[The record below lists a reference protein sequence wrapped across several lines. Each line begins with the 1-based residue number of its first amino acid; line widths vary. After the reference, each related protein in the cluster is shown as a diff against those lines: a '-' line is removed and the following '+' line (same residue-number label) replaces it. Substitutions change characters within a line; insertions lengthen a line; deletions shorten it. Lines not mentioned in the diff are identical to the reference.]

1 MADYPISNVARRIVY
16 TGSAGVGP
24 YAFNFEVLANTDLN
38 VYKNDVLLALTTNY
52 TVTIS
57 PTLGTG
63 SITLVVA
70 ATGAD
75 RITIVGARAIQRTT
89 DFTTG
94 GDFFAN
100 TLNDEM
106 DSQTILVQQVA
117 ETAERSIKA
126 PVTDPTSIN
135 MVLPNNTTR
144 ANKFLSFNASGNPQ
158 TIYAIGT
165 YRGNWATGTAY
176 VLQDVVKDTS
186 NNNIYVCITA
196 HTSTGTQPI
205 SSNADVAKWGL
216 IVDAASAT
224 SSASA
229 ASSSASAASTSASN
243 ASASA
248 STATTQASNASSSA
262 TAAAASYDSFDDRY
276 LGSKSSNPTLDNDG
290 NALLTGA
297 LYFNS
302 VSSAMK
308 VWSGSVWLDAY
319 SLSTVNISSIRTTAT
334 AGQTV
339 ITGLNYT
346 TGTNSLLVYVNGSK
360 QISSV
365 NYNETSS
372 SSITFLTGL
381 SVGDTVECLATAYQ
395 APGGGAVTGVA
406 ATAPIASTGGTS
418 PVISIPQAT
427 ASVDGY
433 LKATDFVTFNAK
445 YATGGALGTPSS
457 GTATNLTGTAAG
469 LTAGNVTTNANLT
482 GPITSVGN
490 ATSIASQTGTGSKF
504 VVDTSPTI
512 TGATL
517 TTAALNGTLGATT
530 PSTVVATTISASTSV
545 TTPVIQ
551 ATSSAGGTLKNNSG
565 TAQMQWGSGGGNN
578 LSLEVA
584 TNINPANAAVAISP
598 TGTGTVT
605 INPATASTMN
615 NVAIGGTTPLAGSF
629 TTVKAATTVGVG
641 AATPSAS
648 GAGITFPAT
657 QSASTDANTLDDY
670 EEGTYDV
677 ALVPGTSGTIT
688 VNPAFNA
695 AQYTKIGRLVTVSG
709 QIQVQAVSLP
719 VGTFVTLSLPFA
731 ISGALPELSGRFG
744 GALNYKSTVVSYSA
758 ETGVSF
764 IYVNITAATVAAS
777 DNFYF
782 SFSYVA

>member
-38 VYKNDVLLALTTNY
+38 VYKNDVLLTLTTNY

-144 ANKFLSFNASGNPQ
+144 ANKFLSFNSSGNPQ
-158 TIYAIGT
+158 AIDAIGT
-165 YRGNWATGTAY
+165 YKGNWASGTAY

-229 ASSSASAASTSASN
+229 AASSASAASSSASAASTSASN
-243 ASASA
+243 ASTSASNASTSA
-248 STATTQASNASSSA
+248 STATTQASNASASA
-262 TAAAASYDSFDDRY
+262 SAAASSYDSFDDRY
-276 LGSKSSNPTLDNDG
+276 LGSKSSNPALDNDG

-302 VSSAMK
+302 VSNAMK

-381 SVGDTVECLATAYQ
+381 SVGDTVECLTTAYQ

-418 PVISIPQAT
+418 PIISIPQAT
-427 ASVDGY
+427 AVVDGY
-433 LKATDFVTFNAK
+433 LKATDFVTFNNK
-445 YATGGALGTPSS
+445 YAVGGALGTPSS

-482 GPITSVGN
+482 GEVTSVGNAATLTNSAVISKVITGYTSGAGTVAATDTVLQAIQKLNGNDATNANLTGPITSVGN

-504 VVDTSPTI
+504 VVDTSPTLV
-512 TGATL
+512 TPT
-517 TTAALNGTLGATT
+517 ATT
-530 PSTVVATTISASTSV
+530 TI
-545 TTPVIQ
+545 
-551 ATSSAGGTLKNNSG
+551 
-565 TAQMQWGSGGGNN
+565 
-578 LSLEVA
+578 
-584 TNINPANAAVAISP
+584 
-598 TGTGTVT
+598 
-605 INPATASTMN
+605 
-615 NVAIGGTTPLAGSF
+615 
-629 TTVKAATTVGVG
+629 GVG

-657 QSASTDANTLDDY
+657 QSSSTNANTLDDY
-670 EEGTYDV
+670 EEGTWTPRLLSDGGSITTD
-677 ALVPGTSGTIT
+677 ATIRYG
-688 VNPAFNA
+688 F
-695 AQYTKIGRLVTVSG
+695 YTKIGRQVTVTCYVKAS
-709 QIQVQAVSLP
+709 AVSSP
-719 VGTFVTLSLPFA
+719 TGDAYIMDLPFA
-731 ISGALPELSGRFG
+731 SVSTTGAFSAASVFATGLTATAITQIMGSVP
-744 GALNYKSTVVSYSA
+744 NNVSYIVFAKYSA
-758 ETGVSF
+758 GATSAMAAQMQANAFFFV
-764 IYVNITAATVAAS
+764 TAT
-777 DNFYF
+777 YF
-782 SFSYVA
+782 TS

>member
-38 VYKNDVLLALTTNY
+38 VYKNDVLLTLTTDY

-126 PVTDPTSIN
+126 PVTDPTSIS

-144 ANKFLSFNASGNPQ
+144 ANKFLSFNSSGNPQ
-158 TIYAIGT
+158 ALDTLGT
-165 YRGNWATGTAY
+165 YRGNWAAGTAY

-216 IVDAASAT
+216 IVDSASAT
-224 SSASA
+224 SSASAAASSASA

-243 ASASA
+243 ASTSASNASTSA
-248 STATTQASNASSSA
+248 STATTQASNASASA

-302 VSSAMK
+302 VSNAMK
-308 VWSGSVWLDAY
+308 VWSGSVWLDA
-319 SLSTVNISSIRTTAT
+319 SLSPVNISSIRTTAT
-334 AGQTV
+334 SGQTV
-339 ITGLNYT
+339 ITGLSYT
-346 TGTNSLLVYVNGSK
+346 TGTNSLVVYVNGSK

-381 SVGDTVECLATAYQ
+381 NVGDTVECLVTAYQ
-395 APGGGAVTGVA
+395 VLGSGAVTGVA
-406 ATAPIASTGGTS
+406 ATAPIASTGGTN
-418 PVISIPQAT
+418 PTLSIPQAT

-433 LKATDFVTFNAK
+433 LSATNWTTFNNK
-445 YATGGALGTPSS
+445 SNTNGT
-457 GTATNLTGTAAG
+457 
-469 LTAGNVTTNANLT
+469 V
-482 GPITSVGN
+482 
-490 ATSIASQTGTGSKF
+490 TSIAALTLGTTGTDLSST
-504 VVDTSPTI
+504 V
-512 TGATL
+512 A
-517 TTAALNGTLGATT
+517 NGT
-530 PSTVVATTISASTSV
+530 
-545 TTPVIQ
+545 TTPVITLQVPTASATNRGALSSTDWSIFNGKQ
-551 ATSSAGGTLKNNSG
+551 ATLVSGTSIKTVNGATLLGSGDVGTISVPYGGTGLTTLATGYIPYGNGTGAFSSSNSFIFTSGKLGVGTNAPNSTVEIRGSFGGFTSSVTSAGSPL
-565 TAQMQWGSGGGNN
+565 GSQIYIGDGAFLG
-578 LSLEVA
+578 S
-584 TNINPANAAVAISP
+584 AAYF
-598 TGTGTVT
+598 
-605 INPATASTMN
+605 
-615 NVAIGGTTPLAGSF
+615 LAPGL
-629 TTVKAATTVGVG
+629 G
-641 AATPSAS
+641 AVYD
-648 GAGITFPAT
+648 AT
-657 QSASTDANTLDDY
+657 QSIGAALAFYTYAGARSERVRVHASGGVSIGNTTDKGASSLNVSGLIYPQQATTAGAPAYVKGAIYFDTTLNKLRVGGATAW
-670 EEGTYDV
+670 E
-677 ALVPGTSGTIT
+677 TIT
-688 VNPAFNA
+688 SV
-695 AQYTKIGRLVTVSG
+695 
-709 QIQVQAVSLP
+709 
-719 VGTFVTLSLPFA
+719 
-731 ISGALPELSGRFG
+731 
-744 GALNYKSTVVSYSA
+744 
-758 ETGVSF
+758 
-764 IYVNITAATVAAS
+764 
-777 DNFYF
+777 
-782 SFSYVA
+782 